1 MAKLKI
7 LCFMESDPEVR
18 NFLHSGSLNLL
29 FEKHDVELVL
39 PPKNYKR
46 LKADVEGLKLG
57 VPVRRVR
64 IPERRLAIWKRL
76 YHLNQMRF
84 RLDLDWLG
92 LWLSWWGV
100 VGWKA
105 GVLFSLGNLPLICD
119 VVKKRLHAELLKF
132 PCKDLDLLVE
142 ETQPDIVIHPS
153 TFGGYF
159 VNDFV
164 DLGKRLS
171 VPTFLIMNS
180 WDNPSSK
187 RAMSGEPDRVGVW
200 GEQTVKHTQ
209 KFAGI
214 PRHHIIVLGAAQFEV
229 YRSAPRITPSE
240 FRSEH
245 GLSPRDIVLLYAGS
259 SRGTQES
266 LHLEWINRAIE
277 EGDLPM
283 MKVVYRPHP
292 WGIQQ
297 DQAQKI
303 LSSDWK
309 NVVVENSMYDFMKSC
324 AKDGK
329 SGAFYMAEYARTHDI
344 LSSVDMVVSPLST
357 VIIEGALHGKP
368 VMCFYPKEEEGSSL
382 WKKNVKRLPH
392 FDEIFKSK
400 MVITCLS
407 HSDLIESIRKLN
419 RNLLVSDF
427 SSQIEV
433 FSKYFVEF
441 SDGGYRENLNVEIE
455 NFFKELSGKTSNE

>member
-1 MAKLKI
+1 MTKLKI
-7 LCFMESDPEVR
+7 LCFMEADPEVR

-29 FEKHDVELVL
+29 FEKHDVELIL
-39 PPKNYKR
+39 PPKNYNR
-46 LKADVEGLKLG
+46 LKADVEDLKLG
-57 VPVRRVR
+57 IPVRRVG

-84 RLDLDWLG
+84 RLDPAWLG
-92 LWLSWWGV
+92 VWGSWWGV

-105 GVLFSLGNLPLICD
+105 GVLFSLANLPLIRD
-119 VVKKRLHAELLKF
+119 VIKKRLNAELRKF
-132 PCKDLDLLVE
+132 PCKDLDILVE
-142 ETQPDIVIHPS
+142 EAQPDIIIHPS

-171 VPTFLIMNS
+171 IPTFLIMNS
-180 WDNPSSK
+180 WDNPCLK
-187 RAMSGEPDRVGVW
+187 RAMSGVPDRVGVW

-209 KFAGI
+209 KFVGI
-214 PRHHIIVLGAAQFEV
+214 PRQDIIVLGAAQFEV
-229 YRSAPRITPSE
+229 YRSTPRITPSE

-277 EGDLPM
+277 EGDLPR

-297 DQAQKI
+297 DQAQTI
-303 LSSDWK
+303 LSSCWK
-309 NVVVENSMYDFMKSC
+309 HVVVENSMQDFMKSC

-357 VIIEGALHGKP
+357 MIIEGALHGKP

-392 FDEIFKSK
+392 FEEVFKSK
-400 MVITCLS
+400 MVITCLRYS
-407 HSDLIESIRKLN
+407 ELIESIRKLN
-419 RNLLVSDF
+419 GNLLNAEF
-427 SSQIEV
+427 SSQIEM

-441 SDGGYRENLNVEIE
+441 SEKGYRENLNAEIE
-455 NFFKELSGKTSNE
+455 NAFDELSRNMNNE